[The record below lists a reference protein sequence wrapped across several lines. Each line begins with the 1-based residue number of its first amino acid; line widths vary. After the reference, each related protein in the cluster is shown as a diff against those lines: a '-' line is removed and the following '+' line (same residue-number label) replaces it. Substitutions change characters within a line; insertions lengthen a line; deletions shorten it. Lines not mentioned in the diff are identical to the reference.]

1 MMPNPAPT
9 NNALLS
15 ALPSADLAAIQ
26 PHLRAVEFRK
36 RDMLIAADDAVLS
49 VYFPVAG
56 LISEVS
62 TLDNGSG
69 IEAAAIGKEGVV
81 AVVPALGSGYSLAD
95 YIVQVQGAGFSM
107 PVERFRTAV
116 EELSSL
122 RSVLNRHA
130 EAVSA
135 LMMQS
140 LACVAFHPVEARLA
154 RWLLVARDAV
164 GSDVLPLTQEFLAQ
178 MLGVQRTTVTLAAQS
193 LEGAGLIRYRRGNI
207 DIQDVAGLRHSACS
221 CYEQVRQRRN
231 RVLPEPRTP
240 SPGHVGQPATL

>member
-1 MMPNPAPT
+1 MMSTTAPT
-9 NNALLS
+9 RNALLG
-15 ALPSADLAAIQ
+15 ALPSAELAVVQ

-36 RDMLIAADDAVLS
+36 RDMLISADDPVPV

-62 TLDNGSG
+62 TLDNGNA
-69 IEAAAIGKEGVV
+69 IEAAAIGREGVV
-81 AVVPALGSGYSLAD
+81 GVVPALGSGYSLAD
-95 YIVQVQGAGFSM
+95 YIVQVPGSGYSM
-107 PVERFRTAV
+107 PVERFRAAV
-116 EELSSL
+116 EELPAL

-135 LMMQS
+135 LMLQS

-154 RWLLVARDAV
+154 RWLLIARDSI

-207 DIQDVAGLRHSACS
+207 DVQDVAALRQSACS
-221 CYEQVRQRRN
+221 CYEQVRQRRS
-231 RVLPEPRTP
+231 RAFPEPRTP
-240 SPGHVGQPATL
+240 AVGHAGHPATL